1 MSTGPLSVK
10 NNTAQLKELNKK
22 IDDLKQALKQ
32 YVDNMKVKLNANN
45 VIIMKTIREHRAM
58 KTFMQERFP
67 EFDKLMQEQAAANT
81 IASMS
86 NFSDDVNVGQLHL

>member
-22 IDDLKQALKQ
+22 IDNVVKSIKQ

-45 VIIMKTIREHRAM
+45 VIVMRTIREHRVM
-58 KTFMQERFP
+58 KNFLIKTFP
-67 EFDKLMQEQAAANT
+67 EFDELMQEQAVANT
-81 IASMS
+81 M
-86 NFSDDVNVGQLHL
+86 VTQLLTPTQ